1 MFSGKHLSKFDP
13 HHRGLSRAQKVLQ
26 QFFPERQLIVRSGER
41 MRTLRLSTNR
51 QAVLAGIALVLGSW
65 TLLSSSLVMSHSERI
80 RAKNVEIKD
89 ARVGYEQLL
98 AQVTIYKER
107 VADLT
112 KDLESNY
119 NQSLALLDKESD
131 ILSAKAQ
138 EVDGGAAPKGLVAK
152 LKSRAKE
159 ALKDPAGA
167 LSGDYDNVELVLSKA
182 KLDRT
187 HEDQRRQDLLNE
199 LAELQDSMVDVVNHH
214 EHTPFIAP
222 DGLELRQVVL
232 ERDLAM
238 NDRNSLTQKVHTL
251 EDQIRDMESNEL
263 LLEHRFSE
271 IADNKINGIESSL
284 SITGLDV
291 DLLLRQ
297 QKSSRGA
304 GGPFI
309 PVTASPENAG
319 PLQESLDALDA
330 RMDRLTDLQ
339 GLVTRLPLDT
349 PVHNF
354 EINSGFGVRKD
365 PFTGAISQHLGLDM
379 GAEYKSPI
387 LSPGEGKVVYA
398 GWDGSYG
405 RLVEVDHGMG
415 LVTRYGHLNRIIV
428 KEGDHVSRGTVLGQ
442 LGCSGRC
449 SGPHVHYEVLVNG
462 KPVNPLK
469 FLKAGSDVFKN

>member
-1 MFSGKHLSKFDP
+1 MIVNGVKGTACFSGKSIFPSSIHIT
-13 HHRGLSRAQKVLQ
+13 RGLSRAQKILQ

-51 QAVLAGIALVLGSW
+51 QAALAGIVLVIGSW

-119 NQSLALLDKESD
+119 NQSLALVDKESD

-138 EVDGGAAPKGLVAK
+138 AADGGAAPKGLVAK
-152 LKSRAKE
+152 LKSRAQQ
-159 ALKDPAGA
+159 AFKDPAGA
-167 LSGDYDNVELVLSKA
+167 LNGDYDNVELVLSKA

-187 HEDQRRQDLLNE
+187 HEDQRRKDLLNE

-214 EHTPFIAP
+214 ERTPFIAP

-232 ERDLAM
+232 ERDLADERPHIIDPESTCIGRSDLLIWRATSCCWNTGSPKSPTTRSM
-238 NDRNSLTQKVHTL
+238 ASNPSL
-251 EDQIRDMESNEL
+251 S
-263 LLEHRFSE
+263 
-271 IADNKINGIESSL
+271 

-309 PVTASPENAG
+309 PVTATPENAG
-319 PLQESLDALDA
+319 PLQESLDNLDA

-339 GLVTRLPLDT
+339 GLVTRPCPWIPLCITSRST
-349 PVHNF
+349 PV
-354 EINSGFGVRKD
+354 SGSV
-365 PFTGAISQHLGLDM
+365 
-379 GAEYKSPI
+379 
-387 LSPGEGKVVYA
+387 
-398 GWDGSYG
+398 
-405 RLVEVDHGMG
+405 
-415 LVTRYGHLNRIIV
+415 
-428 KEGDHVSRGTVLGQ
+428 
-442 LGCSGRC
+442 
-449 SGPHVHYEVLVNG
+449 
-462 KPVNPLK
+462 
-469 FLKAGSDVFKN
+469 